1 MNRVLFAIVLL
12 GCGGKK
18 DAPVPP
24 GSGSGS
30 GTGSTATQ
38 PGLREGDPSTA
49 VVQRAFAGKKP
60 TFPLLSKDGNQT
72 AVEIITP
79 AGLTQATTYSVGF
92 IGVGADAWSGGADG
106 EQVTLVDGK
115 LIALLL
121 DSDTPTYD
129 SDSIA
134 KAAKG
139 IVDRTAEF
147 TPFERSIDAIGV
159 GDAISAGSFTLK
171 VVEEPTG
178 AITVSVRDGAT
189 AIATDKIDPVPM
201 GHVAELDCVAL
212 PHAKRVWFDTARKR
226 LLLEVGWNA
235 GPDQCDAPDERFRL
249 YGR

>member
-1 MNRVLFAIVLL
+1 MNRVLFAILL
-12 GCGGKK
+12 FGCGGKN
-18 DAPVPP
+18 DSSSP
-24 GSGSGS
+24 GSGSGVA
-30 GTGSTATQ
+30 ATQ
-38 PGLREGDPSTA
+38 PGPKEGDPSTV

-79 AGLTQATTYSVGF
+79 AGLTQATTYSIGF
-92 IGVGADAWSGGADG
+92 VGVGADAWSGGADG

-147 TPFERSIDAIGV
+147 TPFERSIDAIGI
-159 GDAISAGSFTLK
+159 GDAITAGPFTLR
-171 VVEEPTG
+171 VEEAGG
-178 AITVSVRDGAT
+178 AITVTVRDGAT

-201 GHVAELDCVAL
+201 GHVAELECVAL
-212 PHAKRVWFDTARKR
+212 PHARRAWFDGPRKR
-226 LLLEVGWNA
+226 LLVEVGWNP
-235 GPDQCDAPDERFRL
+235 GPDQCNAPDERFRL